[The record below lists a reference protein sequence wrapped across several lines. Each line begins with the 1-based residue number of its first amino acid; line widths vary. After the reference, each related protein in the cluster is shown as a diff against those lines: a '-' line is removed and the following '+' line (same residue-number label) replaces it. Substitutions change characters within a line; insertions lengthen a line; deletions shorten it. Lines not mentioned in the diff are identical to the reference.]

1 MAETLLVEFGMGS
14 SLRRGDYTQAAER
27 ALRDAL
33 WHNSINLAELFGFD
47 KADMQ
52 ITLDVG
58 VQEPDAVD
66 IEVLKSVFPYGS
78 VRVNVTKGGL
88 DVARPLGQEGAGHP
102 TVMANVA
109 LRVGFDMER
118 RNG

>member
-1 MAETLLVEFGMGS
+1 MKTLMVEFGMGS

-27 ALRDAL
+27 AVRDAL

-47 KADMQ
+47 KSAMK

-58 VQEPDAVD
+58 VQQPDAVD
-66 IEVLKSVFPYGS
+66 VRVLSAVFPYGD
-78 VRVNVTKGGL
+78 VTVNVQRGGL
-88 DVARPLGQEGAGHP
+88 DVPRPEGDGNP

-109 LRVGFDMER
+109 LSIAFDMER
-118 RNG
+118 VDD